1 MIGSWN
7 FTFLWCK
14 FMQVD
19 RHFSENVLQY
29 MDKFIKYVC
38 KKSKFCTNFE
48 DDRKSSVA
56 SFYYNKLI

>member
-1 MIGSWN
+1 
-7 FTFLWCK
+7 
-14 FMQVD
+14 MQVD

-38 KKSKFCTNFE
+38 KKSKFRTIFE
-48 DDRKSSVA
+48 DDRKPSVA